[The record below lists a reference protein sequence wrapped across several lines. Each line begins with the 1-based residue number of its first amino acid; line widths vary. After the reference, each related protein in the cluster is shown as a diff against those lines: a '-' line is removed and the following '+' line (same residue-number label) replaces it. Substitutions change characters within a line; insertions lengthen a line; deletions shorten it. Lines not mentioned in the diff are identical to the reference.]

1 MKPFALLAAAVFL
14 FGIDTHA
21 QVIPQGS
28 SFLIS
33 PFEEANAP
41 ATTPPAAQS
50 FSLASSSFNLLSFA
64 SAALSADSSGGAA
77 AAQPPQV
84 FGVKPTYDFQG
95 YLGYTYFRFYES
107 PGVSPNTNGFN
118 YSIVYFPQQLKG
130 VVGADGEFVLT
141 LGSQSD
147 FKARFLLG
155 MGGVRVRWAPFQ
167 KNIEIWAH
175 GLAGGSHFVPQTAF
189 GPQNAFGYEVGG
201 GVDIN
206 THHVRYAYRIGV
218 DMVGTH
224 YFNTYQ
230 FSPKVSLG
238 FVYRF

>member
-1 MKPFALLAAAVFL
+1 MKPFALLVATVFL

-21 QVIPQGS
+21 QGSPQGS
-28 SFLIS
+28 SLLIS
-33 PFEEANAP
+33 PFEEANHP
-41 ATTPPAAQS
+41 VTTPPATQS
-50 FSLASSSFNLLSFA
+50 FSLPSSSNLPSFA
-64 SAALSADSSGGAA
+64 FASPSADSSSAA
-77 AAQPPQV
+77 PPQV
-84 FGVKPTYDFQG
+84 FGVKPTYDLQG

-118 YSIVYFPQQLKG
+118 YSIVYFPPALKG

-141 LGSQSD
+141 FGSQND

-155 MGGVRVRWAPFQ
+155 LGGVRVRWAPFE
-167 KNIEIWAH
+167 KNIELWAH

-206 THHVRYAYRIGV
+206 THHLRYAYRVGV

-238 FVYRF
+238 FVYKF

>member
-1 MKPFALLAAAVFL
+1 MKAFALLVTAVFL
-14 FGIDTHA
+14 FGIVTQA
-21 QVIPQGS
+21 QVTPQS
-28 SFLIS
+28 SSLLS
-33 PFEEANAP
+33 PFEEVTNP
-41 ATTPPAAQS
+41 VTTPPAAQS
-50 FSLASSSFNLLSFA
+50 FSLASSSLNLPSFA
-64 SAALSADSSGGAA
+64 SASPSADSSSAA
-77 AAQPPQV
+77 APAEPPQV
-84 FGVKPTYDFQG
+84 FGVKPNYDFQG

-118 YSIVYFPQQLKG
+118 YSIVYFPAQLKG

-141 LGSQSD
+141 LGSQND
-147 FKARFLLG
+147 FEARFLLG
-155 MGGVRVRWAPFQ
+155 MGGARVRWAPFQ
-167 KNIEIWAH
+167 KNIELWFH
-175 GLAGGSHFVPQTAF
+175 GLAGGSHFVPQTAL

-206 THHVRYAYRIGV
+206 THHVRYAYRVGV

-238 FVYRF
+238 FVYKF